1 MRNVS
6 WGMPAAAD
14 RSKSVAFS
22 CEHGVIERTTGP
34 LEGISHLFTHVEKSG
49 GEEELACV
57 AMPVTP
63 S

>member
-1 MRNVS
+1 
-6 WGMPAAAD
+6 MPAAAD